1 MSGSKYVPI
10 LHEEKSL
17 FVSVESLLYAKLLHR
32 SSYALVF
39 KIKHLNKC
47 GMV

>member
-1 MSGSKYVPI
+1 MSGSLYVPI

-17 FVSVESLLYAKLLHR
+17 FVSEGSLLYA
-32 SSYALVF
+32 
-39 KIKHLNKC
+39 KHLNKC